1 MKRDE
6 ILRQAETLINGDR
19 AQNYGDA
26 KENFQDIADLW
37 SVFLKTEIN
46 TEQVAV
52 CMILMKCARLMKSNH
67 MDGWVDICGYAA
79 LGGEK

>member
-19 AQNYGDA
+19 AADYGDA
-26 KENFQDIADLW
+26 KENFKNIADLW
-37 SVFLKTEIN
+37 SVYLGTPV
-46 TEQVAV
+46 TRQDVAV
-52 CMILMKCARLMKSNH
+52 CMILVKAARLMSSNKP
-67 MDGWVDICGYAA
+67 DSWIDICGYAA